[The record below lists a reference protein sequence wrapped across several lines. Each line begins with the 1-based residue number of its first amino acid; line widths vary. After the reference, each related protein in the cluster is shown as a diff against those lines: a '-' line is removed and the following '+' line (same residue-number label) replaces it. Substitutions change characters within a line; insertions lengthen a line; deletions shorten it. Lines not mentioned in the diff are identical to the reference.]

1 MRIGSIANRHR
12 RGPVP
17 TGVSPYTAG
26 RGAMEV
32 CMMGYRKTDGIYYVK
47 GTARDGTTQA
57 YCDMTT
63 DGGGWMLIART
74 DPRSDPNTTPW
85 GWYAYETGTLTGFTQ
100 AYSIGWRHWHDAG
113 HRFTEFLVGN
123 RKNVNTNEWGPF
135 IYKRYGIYE
144 ALGANGYDTL
154 FSSNSTPWIA
164 STVVKATLSIYN
176 SSSFPWMQG
185 YIGAMQDVSYM
196 NYFMRDVNLG
206 NSSLGYGLHANGM
219 ATTYVN
225 HVDYWAGSG
234 PWVFDTFD
242 QSTGDFKQ
250 TDGTSTKYG
259 GTLHAMIMVRN
270 SAAGM

>member
-1 MRIGSIANRHR
+1 
-12 RGPVP
+12 
-17 TGVSPYTAG
+17 
-26 RGAMEV
+26 MEV

-63 DGGGWMLIART
+63 DGGGWMLVART

-113 HRFTEFLVGN
+113 HKFTEFLVGN

-135 IYKRYGIYE
+135 IYKRFGIYT

-154 FSSNSTPWIA
+154 FNSNATPWLSSA
-164 STVVKATLSIYN
+164 TMKATLSIYN
-176 SSSFPWMQG
+176 VSGLPWMQG
-185 YIGAMQDVSYM
+185 YVGAMQDVSYM
-196 NYFMRDVNLG
+196 NYFMRDVVNG
-206 NSSLGYGLHANGM
+206 NGSLGYGLHANGM
-219 ATTYVN
+219 ATTYIN
-225 HVDYWAGSG
+225 SDTHWEGAG

-242 QSTGDFKQ
+242 QSTGEFKQ
-250 TDGTSTKYG
+250 TDGASTKYG

-270 SAAGM
+270 SASGY